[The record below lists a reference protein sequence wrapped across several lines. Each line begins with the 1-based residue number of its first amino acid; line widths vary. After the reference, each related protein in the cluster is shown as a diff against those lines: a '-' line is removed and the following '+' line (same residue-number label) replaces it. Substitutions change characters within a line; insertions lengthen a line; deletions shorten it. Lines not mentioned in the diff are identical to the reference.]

1 MKIIYQNTFDNTL
14 TEKYDP
20 TFPREDQYY
29 GCENFAVVADGI
41 TRDPIGITLEEA
53 YKNQALAIK
62 NYPRPSGAELA
73 AKEVIST
80 FKNNFN
86 GNLKETLIL
95 ANQNIQK
102 LNEKYVPQ
110 CDYLE
115 NDYYG
120 TVASAAFIKENVLY
134 YSYICDCGII
144 VYDKDGNIRVQT
156 EDELEKYTRP
166 YLNQI
171 PYPWT
176 NPESRIITRRDYRN
190 NLQKIEN
197 GICVS
202 YGALTGEESAIPFI
216 KEGSIE
222 ISDEDTIII
231 YSDGFFHFLH
241 EPEFINL
248 ILNFNQ
254 EEFLTYIEK
263 KANEDYSRYGKEKTL
278 ILAKKN

>member
-1 MKIIYQNTFDNTL
+1 MKIIYQNTFDNIL
-14 TEKYDP
+14 TKQYDP
-20 TFPREDQYY
+20 NFPKEDQYY
-29 GCENFAVVADGI
+29 GCESFAVVADGV

-80 FKNNFN
+80 FKKNFN

-95 ANQNIQK
+95 ANQAIQK
-102 LNEKYVPQ
+102 LNKTYIPE

-120 TVASAAFIKENVLY
+120 TVASAALIKENVLY

-144 VYDKDGNIRVQT
+144 VYDKKGNIKMQT
-156 EDELEKYTRP
+156 EDDLEKYTRP

-171 PYPWT
+171 FTPWT
-176 NPESRIITRRDYRN
+176 DPESRIVTRRDYRN
-190 NLQKIEN
+190 NLKKIEN
-197 GICVS
+197 GICIS
-202 YGALTGEESAIPFI
+202 YGELTGEESAAAFI
-216 KEGSIE
+216 KEGSIQIE
-222 ISDEDTIII
+222 EEDTIII

-241 EPEFINL
+241 EPEFIHL
-248 ILNFNQ
+248 ILNFDQNKF
-254 EEFLTYIEK
+254 ENYVEK
-263 KANEDYSRYGKEKTL
+263 KEKENYNLYGKEKT
-278 ILAKKN
+278 IIITKKN

>member
-1 MKIIYQNTFDNTL
+1 M
-14 TEKYDP
+14 
-20 TFPREDQYY
+20 
-29 GCENFAVVADGI
+29 
-41 TRDPIGITLEEA
+41 
-53 YKNQALAIK
+53 
-62 NYPRPSGAELA
+62 
-73 AKEVIST
+73 
-80 FKNNFN
+80 
-86 GNLKETLIL
+86 
-95 ANQNIQK
+95 
-102 LNEKYVPQ
+102 
-110 CDYLE
+110 
-115 NDYYG
+115 
-120 TVASAAFIKENVLY
+120 
-134 YSYICDCGII
+134 
-144 VYDKDGNIRVQT
+144 QT

-190 NLQKIEN
+190 NLKKIEN